1 MKSVGL
7 IGDITLGIFLSMAL
21 MSIKLWEVADLA
33 LPLLIIVLVQMVFI
47 ALFGIFVL
55 FKALGK
61 DYVAAVM
68 VGGFIGHGLGA
79 TPNAIANMNAIVGE
93 FGPS

>member
-7 IGDITLGIFLSMAL
+7 IGDVTLGIFLSMAL
-21 MSIKLWEVADLA
+21 MSVKLWEVADLA
-33 LPLLIIVLVQMVFI
+33 LPLLIIVLVQVVFI
-47 ALFGIFVL
+47 VLFGIFVL

-68 VGGFIGHGLGA
+68 VGGFIGHGLGQHQMRLL
-79 TPNAIANMNAIVGE
+79 I
-93 FGPS
+93 